1 MLKKI
6 GLSSAALLAMLMCV
20 QPAAMFA
27 QDRDDYRSSQRYQY
41 GYDRTGGR
49 RGHETQRYQGRWE
62 STQRDSRDNEFR
74 NRADQDRDRNWRR
87 YHDGDDGYRYNSYR
101 R

>member
-6 GLSSAALLAMLMCV
+6 GLSSAALLAMLTCV

-27 QDRDDYRSSQRYQY
+27 QDRDDYRSSERYQY
-41 GYDRTGGR
+41 GYDQNDAR
-49 RGHETQRYQGRWE
+49 RGQETQRYQGRSE
-62 STQRDSRDNEFR
+62 SSWRDSRDPEFR

-87 YHDGDDGYRYNSYR
+87 YRDDDDGYRYNSYR